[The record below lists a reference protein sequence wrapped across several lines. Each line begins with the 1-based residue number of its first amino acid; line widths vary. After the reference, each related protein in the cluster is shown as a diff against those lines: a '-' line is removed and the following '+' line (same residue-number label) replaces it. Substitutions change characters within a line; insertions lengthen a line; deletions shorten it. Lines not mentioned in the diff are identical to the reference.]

1 MTSTAE
7 RASPLARSGAHVSSL
22 AAAVEMRAV
31 HDGND
36 GEAMRR
42 LPGIAVI
49 TAIFPSQAQPVAGL
63 FIRERMFRV
72 GKYMP
77 VVVVVPQP
85 WFPLQSLIRCFR
97 PNYRPHNAAME
108 IQDGQMVLFPRFFS
122 FPGLFRWLDGVSMA
136 VCLLPTLRRL
146 RRERGIGVIDAH
158 FAYPAGYAG
167 TLLGRWLRMP
177 VAVTLR
183 GTEAVHLH
191 DGRLRSRVVDAVR
204 RADRVFSVS
213 DALRQLLIE
222 HGASRESIQVIGNGV
237 DLDKFRPLDQ
247 SAARETL
254 GLPVD
259 AKVIVSVGGL
269 VERKGF
275 HRVIEV
281 MPELLRQ
288 VPHLH
293 YVIVGGASPAG
304 DMSMQLRDQV
314 RRLGLDKRVHFTG
327 PLPPE
332 RLCVP
337 LSAADVF
344 VLATRYEGWANV
356 FLEAM
361 ACGLPVVTTNVGGNA
376 EVVASENLGIL
387 VPFGD
392 ARALVAAIRNALQV
406 RWDREQILRYARDN
420 TWDRRVDVLVAHFRE
435 LVARATSAG

>member
-1 MTSTAE
+1 
-7 RASPLARSGAHVSSL
+7 
-22 AAAVEMRAV
+22 
-31 HDGND
+31 
-36 GEAMRR
+36 
-42 LPGIAVI
+42 
-49 TAIFPSQAQPVAGL
+49 
-63 FIRERMFRV
+63 
-72 GKYMP
+72 
-77 VVVVVPQP
+77 
-85 WFPLQSLIRCFR
+85 
-97 PNYRPHNAAME
+97 
-108 IQDGQMVLFPRFFS
+108 
-122 FPGLFRWLDGVSMA
+122 
-136 VCLLPTLRRL
+136 
-146 RRERGIGVIDAH
+146 
-158 FAYPAGYAG
+158 
-167 TLLGRWLRMP
+167 
-177 VAVTLR
+177 
-183 GTEAVHLH
+183 
-191 DGRLRSRVVDAVR
+191 LRSRVVDAVR